1 MNHFKLARCILIMQD
16 ETIPYEVQRL
26 IDPANGQDGFAIMV
40 NKNSL
45 KKARF
50 IFSHY
55 L

>member
-26 IDPANGQDGFAIMV
+26 IDPKQMDKMD
-40 NKNSL
+40 L
-45 KKARF
+45 
-50 IFSHY
+50 